1 MYFHF
6 FSIEFSHVF
15 LILFPFLSNIAVA
28 GDGDGIVSASD
39 MEALAQALPKSTS
52 ATVANAGHVPMLEAR
67 PKLDSIRRWPCYC
80 LILPTGEPPRLCF
93 LFVFVWLGDLQKL
106 RQFGSLHGW
115 YSVYSIVTNS
125 IYVFIHVHT
134 VHNFLE
140 RPWIH
145 SKNPLGTLWDW
156 NKIERYRGAWQSGS
170 SLAQVDSVNSGKSQE
185 MWRATFGW
193 DVCVV
198 WMTG

>member
-1 MYFHF
+1 MEMVSFQHLTWKPWPKRCQNQLLPRSQMPAMYRC
-6 FSIEFSHVF
+6 SRPGQNWIRY
-15 LILFPFLSNIAVA
+15 
-28 GDGDGIVSASD
+28 GDG
-39 MEALAQALPKSTS
+39 P
-52 ATVANAGHVPMLEAR
+52 ATA
-67 PKLDSIRRWPCYC
+67 WFF
-80 LILPTGEPPRLCF
+80 PPVNPQDFVF

-170 SLAQVDSVNSGKSQE
+170 SLAQVDSVNSVKTCDVWRLDEMFVLIGWRGRGGHWCCSQFVLGPFE
-185 MWRATFGW
+185 SFW
-193 DVCVV
+193 
-198 WMTG
+198 